1 MEKQIIPTVT
11 LNVNKVN
18 TPNKARKQDLSLWCL
33 EEMHF
38 KYRYRDFRYKW
49 MEKIWLNSKY
59 KENRVAIL
67 ILEK

>member
-49 MEKIWLNSKY
+49 MEKI
-59 KENRVAIL
+59 
-67 ILEK
+67 